1 MILPRKPLERNKIK
15 KPERKKEKIKKAA
28 RRSLVRKR
36 TRTIQIPPV
45 TFFDE
50 KITSLFQTTQS
61 SIHSLAERI
70 TVPQG
75 YGDHKIVLQVRDPWM
90 LHAYWEL
97 SSKVIQRKE
106 EQLKK
111 KGLAVGKWIIR
122 VYEEP
127 QSSEGVRDDIELNQI
142 ADNWYFQV
150 DHDHT
155 YYVDIGIIASDGSF
169 HPIARSNKVRTPRFG
184 MSSVIDKRWKCPGE
198 EYWELFALSG
208 GFGIGG
214 SSFMET
220 RESFSQ
226 RMGHTP

>member
-1 MILPRKPLERNKIK
+1 MPRKPLERNKIK
-15 KPERKKEKIKKAA
+15 KV
-28 RRSLVRKR
+28 S
-36 TRTIQIPPV
+36 
-45 TFFDE
+45 FFDG
-50 KITSLFQTTQS
+50 KITPLFQATQS

-97 SSKVIQRKE
+97 SSEVIQRKE

-111 KGLAVGKWIIR
+111 KGLAVGKWMIR

-127 QSSEGVRDDIELNQI
+127 PAAGRVKEDIELNQI

-150 DHDHT
+150 DHDRT
-155 YYVDIGIIASDGSF
+155 YYVDIGIIASDDSF
-169 HPIARSNKVRTPRFG
+169 HPMARSNKVRTPRFG
-184 MSSVIDKRWKCPGE
+184 MSSVIDERWKCPGE

-220 RESFSQ
+220 RESFLQ
-226 RMGHTP
+226 RMGHTL

>member
-1 MILPRKPLERNKIK
+1 MRRKPLRQKKIK
-15 KPERKKEKIKKAA
+15 K
-28 RRSLVRKR
+28 
-36 TRTIQIPPV
+36 V
-45 TFFDE
+45 TFFNQ
-50 KITSLFQTTQS
+50 KITPLFQATQS
-61 SIHSLAERI
+61 SIHSLAERV

-97 SSKVIQRKE
+97 SAEVIRRKE
-106 EQLKK
+106 EELKERE
-111 KGLAVGKWIIR
+111 ATVGKWIIR

-127 QSSEGVRDDIELNQI
+127 PAAGRIKEDIELNQI

-150 DHDHT
+150 EHDHT
-155 YYVDIGIIASDGSF
+155 YYVDIGIISSDGSF
-169 HPIARSNKVRTPRFG
+169 HSLARSNKVKTPRFG
-184 MSSVIDKRWKCPGE
+184 MSSVIDEQWKCLGE

-220 RESFSQ
+220 RENFLQ